1 MRIVYLIGNGLDVK
15 LKLKTRY
22 EEFYKNAY
30 NEQEDDPDH
39 IKSLKA
45 YIKDNIKDWADL
57 EKKIGEYSAQVDS
70 EEKYLSLFKDIRSK
84 LATYIA
90 EQKIE
95 FSHSDFERENFI
107 NKFGEPF
114 NYLVEGEIAEF
125 DTYISMLNPSS
136 IRVDFITFNYTR
148 TLEAL
153 LGNRLPVPVRKD
165 GKKNI
170 EIYKIEHIHGYTDDR
185 FVLGV
190 DNEVQILNE
199 SFRSKN
205 LLKTIIK
212 PMHNKEAK
220 HLADNRCCELI
231 NAADIICIYGMSI
244 GETDKTWWKYIG
256 ENMYNG
262 NKKLI
267 IFWWDNEENLSQL
280 FSDERLNKRDEVR
293 GKFLLQTSLDENK
306 KEAIRDNIYI
316 VYKQED
322 IFSMSSID

>member
-70 EEKYLSLFKDIRSK
+70 IEIYLSLFEDIRLK

-95 FSHSDFERENFI
+95 FSHSDSERENFI

-114 NYLVEGEIAEF
+114 NYLVEGEIVEF
-125 DTYISMLNPSS
+125 NTYTSRLDPSF
-136 IRVDFITFNYTR
+136 IGVNFITFNYTR
-148 TLEAL
+148 TLETL
-153 LGNRLPVPVRKD
+153 LNNNFPVSVWND
-165 GKKNI
+165 SKKNI
-170 EIYKIEHIHGYTDDR
+170 VVDKIEHIHGYTDKR

-190 DNEVQILNE
+190 DNKDQILNE
-199 SFRSKN
+199 NFRSEKF
-205 LLKTIIK
+205 LRAIIK
-212 PMHNKEAK
+212 PMVNKEAK
-220 HLADNRCCELI
+220 HLVDNRCCNLI
-231 NAADIICIYGMSI
+231 NDAHIICIYGMSI
-244 GETDKTWWKYIG
+244 GETDKIWWEYIG
-256 ENMYNG
+256 TNMYNG

-267 IFWWDNEENLSQL
+267 IFWWDNDEKFSSLFIEKYLKKKEDVQDHFLQQTNLDDNQ
-280 FSDERLNKRDEVR
+280 
-293 GKFLLQTSLDENK
+293 
-306 KEAIRDNIYI
+306 KEAIRSNIYV

-322 IFSMSSID
+322 IFSISSID

>member
-57 EKKIGEYSAQVDS
+57 EKKLGEYSAQVDS
-70 EEKYLSLFKDIRSK
+70 EEKYLNLFEDIRSK
-84 LATYIA
+84 LAIYIA

-95 FSHSDFERENFI
+95 FSHSDSERKNFI

-125 DTYISMLNPSS
+125 DTYTSRLNPS
-136 IRVDFITFNYTR
+136 IIEVNFITFNYTR

-153 LGNRLPVPVRKD
+153 LNNNFPVSVWND
-165 GKKNI
+165 SKKNI
-170 EIYKIEHIHGYTDDR
+170 VVNKIEHIHGYTDNR

-190 DNEVQILNE
+190 DNKDQILNE
-199 SFRSKN
+199 NFRSKKI
-205 LLKTIIK
+205 LRAIIK
-212 PMHNKEAK
+212 PMQNKEAK
-220 HLADNRCCELI
+220 HLADKRCCSLI

-244 GETDKTWWKYIG
+244 GETDKTWWEYIG

-262 NKKLI
+262 KKKLI
-267 IFWWDNEENLSQL
+267 IFWWDNDENFSPL
-280 FSDERLNKRDEVR
+280 FIEKYLNKTDDIRD
-293 GKFLLQTSLDENK
+293 KFLQQTNLDENQ
-306 KEAIRDNIYI
+306 KEAIRDNIYV

-322 IFSMSSID
+322 IFSISSID